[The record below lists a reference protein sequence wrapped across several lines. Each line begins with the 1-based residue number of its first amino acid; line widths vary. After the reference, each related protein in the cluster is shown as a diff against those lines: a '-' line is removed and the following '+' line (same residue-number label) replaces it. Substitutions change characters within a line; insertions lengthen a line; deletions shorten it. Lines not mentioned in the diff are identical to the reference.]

1 MVISVGTE
9 DVMMMK
15 KMKGGQQQSEL
26 ALVLGNW
33 LVLYCID
40 DRIEQL
46 NKGTYGLMQ
55 NHLLPYLPVFHD
67 AQNNTAVRYFGGGT
81 LIGHRIIISG
91 YDAHEGLRCPPNIQ
105 VKNSTTADNRQK
117 IRKTKQQKTK
127 DATSEQHHR
136 IATCWQLLG
145 SSQLQLFAKTDI
157 DHHPLDIKC
166 QTGALLNQILEYSR
180 L

>member
-46 NKGTYGLMQ
+46 NKGTS
-55 NHLLPYLPVFHD
+55 LPTV
-67 AQNNTAVRYFGGGT
+67 
-81 LIGHRIIISG
+81 
-91 YDAHEGLRCPPNIQ
+91 
-105 VKNSTTADNRQK
+105 
-117 IRKTKQQKTK
+117 
-127 DATSEQHHR
+127 
-136 IATCWQLLG
+136 
-145 SSQLQLFAKTDI
+145 
-157 DHHPLDIKC
+157 
-166 QTGALLNQILEYSR
+166 
-180 L
+180 

>member
-55 NHLLPYLPVFHD
+55 NHLLALFLP
-67 AQNNTAVRYFGGGT
+67 
-81 LIGHRIIISG
+81 
-91 YDAHEGLRCPPNIQ
+91 
-105 VKNSTTADNRQK
+105 
-117 IRKTKQQKTK
+117 
-127 DATSEQHHR
+127 TSF
-136 IATCWQLLG
+136 
-145 SSQLQLFAKTDI
+145 S
-157 DHHPLDIKC
+157 
-166 QTGALLNQILEYSR
+166 
-180 L
+180 